1 MDEKDLEYFRQY
13 LMDWLGELLKRAKN
27 TVIILNSQD
36 DKSADLLDRATAD
49 SVREYTLRVSNRES
63 SLIDKI
69 RQSLNDI
76 ENGEY
81 GICEECGRDIAL
93 GRLQARPVAR
103 HCIRCKTNLEAQ
115 EKLTGT

>member
-1 MDEKDLEYFRQY
+1 MDEKNLDYFRKY
-13 LMDWLGELLKRAKN
+13 LTDWLDELLKRAKN
-27 TVIILNSQD
+27 TVIILNAQD

-63 SLIDKI
+63 TLIDKI
-69 RQSLNDI
+69 RRSLNDI

-81 GICEECGRDIAL
+81 GICEMCGRDIAL
-93 GRLQARPVAR
+93 ERLQARPVAR
-103 HCIRCKTNLEAQ
+103 HCIKCKTKLEAH